1 MEDNKYILTITEE
14 NQNIRLDVA
23 LTNFLKDHNL
33 SRAKVQYLIKNNFVI
48 LQNTNT
54 EILSTTFKTVLGQ
67 QFIIQLE
74 QKESQEIIPKD
85 IPLKILW
92 EDDYFVVINKQK
104 GLVVHAGVGTQNHTL
119 VNALVYKYQNS
130 LSSINNIRPGIVHRL
145 DKDTSGVL
153 VVAKTDEAHFK
164 IAELFAN
171 HDIIRHYRALVW
183 GKPTLN
189 AGTVSTKI
197 NRNPR
202 SPMKMMV
209 SHSGRDA
216 ITNYKVID
224 SYENLLSLLDV
235 KLQTGRTHQIR
246 VHMQHLGHFVVGDQ
260 VYTANNTKYFNKLP
274 IDIQAQIKE
283 IFSQCLHAYRIG
295 FVHPF
300 TGEFVNIIEPEPD
313 ILLDLYKSL
322 GFNMDIFK
330 ASID

>member
-1 MEDNKYILTITEE
+1 MEDSKYILEITEE
-14 NQNIRLDVA
+14 NQNTRLDVA
-23 LTNFLKDHNL
+23 LTNFLKEHNL
-33 SRAKVQYLIKNNFVI
+33 SRAKVQYLIKNNFVV
-48 LQNTNT
+48 LLNTNENIT
-54 EILSTTFKTVLGQ
+54 NTTYKLVLGQ
-67 QFIIQLE
+67 KFSIQLE

-85 IPLKILW
+85 IPLKVLW
-92 EDDYFVVINKQK
+92 EDEYFVIISKQK

-130 LSSINNIRPGIVHRL
+130 LSSVNNIRPGIVHRL

-153 VVAKTDEAHFK
+153 IVAKTDEAHFK
-164 IAELFAN
+164 IAELFST

-189 AGTVSTKI
+189 AGIISTKI
-197 NRNPR
+197 DRNPR
-202 SPMKMMV
+202 NPMKMMV

-224 SYENLLSLLDV
+224 SYENLLSLVDL

-260 VYTANNTKYFNKLP
+260 AYTSNNTKYFNKLP
-274 IDIQAQIKE
+274 PDIQIQTKAML
-283 IFSQCLHAYRIG
+283 SQCLHAYRLG

-300 TGEFVNIIEPEPD
+300 TGEFVNVIEPEPD